1 MDSRGTSRRISV
13 NAARKKRRKNRIRKR
28 LISLFIIIAAV
39 GAVGYALFDRVFVI
53 KHFSVKGNDTYTES
67 QAEEMA
73 ERIGL
78 QKGMHLFSFDRKST
92 EQTARYA
99 LSDFDSVHIRY
110 ALPDGVVF
118 EVKEAEPVLYVSVG
132 GSYYILS
139 EGLRVLMVTTDGEYV
154 DSLCLKRVL
163 IDGITSCVAGEFV
176 TTDSGC
182 DEILKQLCSVLEE
195 EECFG
200 EATDLDVSH
209 RFDLSFTYKQ
219 RFRVKLGDADNLT
232 VKIRFMKSIAERLSE
247 TAVGEIDVSDENYR
261 EGMFK
266 PY

>member
-1 MDSRGTSRRISV
+1 M
-13 NAARKKRRKNRIRKR
+13 
-28 LISLFIIIAAV
+28 

-53 KHFSVKGNDTYTES
+53 KHFSVNGNDTYTDI

-73 ERIGL
+73 KRVGL
-78 QKGMHLFSFDRKST
+78 EKGMHLFGFDRKST

-110 ALPDGVVF
+110 SFPDGVVF
-118 EVKEAEPVLYVSVG
+118 EVKEAEPVLYVSVS

-139 EGLRVLMVTTDGEYV
+139 EGLRVLMVTADGEYV
-154 DSLCLKRVL
+154 DSLRLKRVL

-176 TTDSGC
+176 ETDNGC

-195 EECFG
+195 EECFD
-200 EATDLDVSH
+200 EAADLDVSH
-209 RFDLSFTYKQ
+209 RFDLTFTYKQ